1 MTGGSADGLMPAA
14 CLPSLRWAARAQ
26 TCSTCSAGI
35 RCVSAQLPAG
45 RAPADLW
52 GHNLRSHCTRNP
64 NSRWPRASPG
74 PGTLPVS
81 PGSGLKACVGQG
93 PLLTGCSYVAAL
105 FWWLGDFRPGW
116 LAPALFNLLA
126 VMKPLSARAP
136 PLELFPS
143 VLPSCP
149 LPCANQFNALLVFT
163 PTAPFSVVLG
173 LFCQRVGLAVPSDPS
188 ALPSPLATQ
197 GGCNVAAPR
206 RLFDD

>member
-1 MTGGSADGLMPAA
+1 MAVCFAWSWAGL
-14 CLPSLRWAARAQ
+14 W
-26 TCSTCSAGI
+26 
-35 RCVSAQLPAG
+35 
-45 RAPADLW
+45 
-52 GHNLRSHCTRNP
+52 
-64 NSRWPRASPG
+64 

-93 PLLTGCSYVAAL
+93 LLLTGCLDVAAM
-105 FWWLGDFRPGW
+105 FWWLGDFRLSC

-126 VMKPLSARAP
+126 VMKPPSARAP

-143 VLPSCP
+143 VRPSCP

-163 PTAPFSVVLG
+163 PTAPFSVALG
-173 LFCQRVGLAVPSDPS
+173 LFCQCVCLAVPSNPT
-188 ALPSPLATQ
+188 ALPSSLATQ